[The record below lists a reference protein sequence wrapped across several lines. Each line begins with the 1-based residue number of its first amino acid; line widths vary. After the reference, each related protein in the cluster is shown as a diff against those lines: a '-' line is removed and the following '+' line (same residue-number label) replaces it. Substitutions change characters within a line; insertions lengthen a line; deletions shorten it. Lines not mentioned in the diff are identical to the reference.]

1 MCACFRM
8 WYMNCQQC
16 ASGTRK
22 SWSSQKKLAQLCTKP
37 LPTCYY
43 HLQLFSQRKKFRLL
57 PIGHMLLSFLLVFLM
72 LECLSLCNV
81 IWWLSWQ
88 RHDNSDDVMK
98 MLCLFATQTEVWSR
112 RMTCGWSN
120 WAVAPPTQMMWLN
133 YWQWWWW
140 WWWHISYLSRAP
152 RVYSC
157 KFFLAGV
164 NFYRF
169 NAKNWNFR
177 QILREEVAFFTD
189 LTRKIG
195 VFRCKFYSPK
205 ILPV

>member
-1 MCACFRM
+1 MIYELSTVCIRD
-8 WYMNCQQC
+8 
-16 ASGTRK
+16 
-22 SWSSQKKLAQLCTKP
+22 QKKLKQSEKVGSTMHKAAADMLLSP
-37 LPTCYY
+37 PA
-43 HLQLFSQRKKFRLL
+43 FSQRKKFRLL
-57 PIGHMLLSFLLVFLM
+57 PIGQMLLNFLLVFLM

-81 IWWLSWQ
+81 IWWFSWQ

-120 WAVAPPTQMMWLN
+120 WAVAPPTQMIWLN

-157 KFFLAGV
+157 KFFWLV
-164 NFYRF
+164 
-169 NAKNWNFR
+169 
-177 QILREEVAFFTD
+177 
-189 LTRKIG
+189 
-195 VFRCKFYSPK
+195 
-205 ILPV
+205 